1 MSPDTLRK
9 LREWLTLKEAAS
21 ELSTALSEDV

>member
-9 LREWLTLKEAAS
+9 LRKWLTLDEAAS
-21 ELSTALSEDV
+21 ELSTLYRKT